1 MADSTFDFLKNY
13 DTSIAPLK
21 AAYQQQAAQ
30 GPTGMFANVD
40 PVMLGLAQGFLSP
53 TRSGGFGESL
63 GLGLAGA
70 QAPLE
75 AIRKRQLTA
84 QEKLAELEATRAKM
98 AMEAPYREALAEYYR
113 SGGSRGGDG
122 GLSASQNR
130 LYIEGKIAKIENA
143 LGDPKALKDLGFAN
157 EEQAQAALAKLN
169 RDYLNYGGQIT
180 PADQGEAPAAKSNAT
195 SEGGQQPSGLKPLS
209 EDDRAAAQDAIKRGA
224 LKSAVIQRLKEKG
237 YSTEGLE

>member
-1 MADSTFDFLKNY
+1 MAGTIEELLKNY
-13 DTSIAPLK
+13 DASIAPLR

-53 TRSGGFGESL
+53 TRTGGFGESI
-63 GLGLAGA
+63 GAGLAGA

-98 AMEAPYREALAEYYR
+98 AMELPYREALAEYYR

-130 LYIEGKIAKIENA
+130 LYLEGKISKIENA
-143 LGDPKALKDLGFAN
+143 LGDPQALKDLGFAN
-157 EEQAQAALAKLN
+157 EDQAKATLAKLN

-180 PADQGEAPAAKSNAT
+180 PADAGEAPAAKSNYS
-195 SEGGQQPSGLKPLS
+195 SEEPKKEVAPSKKAPPKEHPDAKLAPDGNYYIP
-209 EDDRAAAQDAIKRGA
+209 DPDRPGKYLR
-224 LKSAVIQRLKEKG
+224 VE
-237 YSTEGLE
+237 